1 MTADIELMMR
11 WASLILTAPVV
22 LYSAAP
28 FFSHAWRDVR
38 LRRLGMDV
46 PVALGVGARLRG
58 ELLGHLHGQ
67 GEVYFDSVTMFV
79 FFLLCGRYV
88 EMLARQ
94 KAVRGVEELGKR
106 LAGLR
111 RAPGGL
117 ARCPRGAGA
126 RLAAPAGR
134 RDPRQ
139 ARRDRARRRCGDRR
153 RQRGQR
159 ALLTGESR
167 PVPKRRGQVTGGS
180 VNIGSP

>member
-94 KAVRGVEELGKR
+94 KAVRGVEEL
-106 LAGLR
+106 
-111 RAPGGL
+111 
-117 ARCPRGAGA
+117 AGA
-126 RLAAPAGR
+126 LPAFAERLAAWPAAEESGCPSR
-134 RDPRQ
+134 SSS
-139 ARRDRARRRCGDRR
+139 RA
-153 RQRGQR
+153 
-159 ALLTGESR
+159 T
-167 PVPKRRGQVTGGS
+167 
-180 VNIGSP
+180 